1 MLNEDFSLCF
11 SWSAQERTA
20 KAKTNKPGF
29 CHQKGYLMDTAQQIV
44 TQLAQGDFAVVEQR
58 LADLIKPLLPVE
70 ALRASWQGIEQQV
83 GAFQEQGKTS
93 AVQTPQGLV
102 QVVTCVFERASLDV
116 NVTLNDAGEITGLTV
131 TPVGT
136 VQQQANAT
144 YEPPPYAQLER
155 FQEQEVQIG
164 HGRWVLPG
172 TVSMPQGNGPFA
184 AVLLVHGSGP
194 NDRDETIPPNKPF
207 RDLAWGLASQ
217 GIAVLRYEKRT
228 KVYAAS
234 LESVRDTFTVKE
246 EVIDDAL
253 EAVALLR
260 ARPEIDSQ
268 RIFVLGHSLGGY
280 LAPRI
285 GAADPQIHGLIILA
299 GSARPFEDVILDQM
313 TYVLSLSI
321 PDPAIRQQQLA
332 VLKQQVELGKDPNRF
347 PDTKTSDLPLGVPAA
362 YWLDLNAYQPE
373 KVAQTLKQP
382 MLFLLGGSDYQV
394 TREDF
399 QIWQDALGGRSDV
412 QFTMYPG
419 LSHLFMPVEG
429 GQKATPATYTVA
441 GHVAEEVVN
450 EIGSWIK
457 RHAILPSP

>member
-1 MLNEDFSLCF
+1 
-11 SWSAQERTA
+11 
-20 KAKTNKPGF
+20 
-29 CHQKGYLMDTAQQIV
+29 MDTAQQIV
-44 TQLAQGDFAVVEQR
+44 TQLAQGDFAAVEQR
-58 LADLIKPLLPVE
+58 LAGRIKPLLPVE

-102 QVVTCVFERASLDV
+102 QVVTCVFERARLDV
-116 NVTLNDAGEITGLTV
+116 NITLNDAGEIVALTI

-136 VQQQANAT
+136 VEQQANAT
-144 YEPPPYAQLER
+144 YEPPPYAQPER

-164 HGRWVLPG
+164 HGKWVLPG
-172 TVSMPQGNGPFA
+172 TVSLPQGDGPFA

-194 NDRDETIPPNKPF
+194 GDRDETITPNKPF

-268 RIFVLGHSLGGY
+268 QIFVLGHSLGGY

-285 GAADPQIHGLIILA
+285 DSADPQIRGLIILA

-313 TYVLSLSI
+313 TYVLSLSM
-321 PDPAIRQQQLA
+321 PDPKVRQQQLA
-332 VLKQQVELGKDPNRF
+332 VVKKQVELVKDPKRL
-347 PDTKTSDLPLGVPAA
+347 PTAAAADLPLNVPAA

-382 MLFLLGGSDYQV
+382 MLFLQGGSDYQV

-429 GQKATPATYTVA
+429 GQKATPATYAVA

-457 RHAILPSP
+457 RISRLPPT